1 MATISFWEIV
11 SMFKHSIFIIVLIS
25 VVASGC
31 ATPRTLT
38 RTVLDD
44 SYNVVRLEAW
54 LDASRKPINPGFD
67 HPAEI
72 DAAEMARI
80 LESIR
85 IVQPPSF
92 LSKLILKARSES
104 EPAFTPE
111 EAKAFAKPLAAAL
124 RAAVASERVVFFF
137 HHQRSVYKGTTSSG
151 IAFVKDKRLNII
163 LGRYLMGNQPGYPDI
178 PVGGNPL
185 PASNDQDFYIA
196 PETFQSLVDGSK
208 APGGG
213 ETVLARRWLNID
225 YASLLNPPAPTAEPA
240 PVPPSME
247 PEKTGPTPGAPTLTL
262 EEKLKTLNRL
272 KEEGL
277 ITEEEFNEKKKEL
290 LKAF

>member
-1 MATISFWEIV
+1 MGNISFWEMA
-11 SMFKHSIFIIVLIS
+11 SMSKHLIFIVALIS

-31 ATPRTLT
+31 ATSNTLT
-38 RTVLDD
+38 RTILDD
-44 SYNVVRLEAW
+44 SYNVIRLEAW
-54 LDASRKPINPGFD
+54 LDNSRKPVHPGFE

-72 DAAEMARI
+72 GAADMARI

-85 IVQPPSF
+85 IVQPPSV
-92 LSKLILKARSES
+92 LSRLILKAKAEA
-104 EPAFTPE
+104 EPAFTTE
-111 EAKAFAKPLAAAL
+111 EANSFAKPLAAAL
-124 RAAVASERVVFFF
+124 RTAAPDERVVFFL

-178 PVGGNPL
+178 PVGGNPF
-185 PASNDQDFYIA
+185 PTTTDQDFFIA
-196 PETFQSLVDGSK
+196 TGPFQTLRVDKK
-208 APGGG
+208 APGGR
-213 ETVLARRWLNID
+213 ESVSPQRWLSID
-225 YASLLNPPAPTAEPA
+225 YVSLLNPPAQTAAPTPA
-240 PVPPSME
+240 LPSME
-247 PEKTGPTPGAPTLTL
+247 PEKTELTPGAPTLTL

-277 ITEEEFNEKKKEL
+277 ITEEEFNEKKTEL